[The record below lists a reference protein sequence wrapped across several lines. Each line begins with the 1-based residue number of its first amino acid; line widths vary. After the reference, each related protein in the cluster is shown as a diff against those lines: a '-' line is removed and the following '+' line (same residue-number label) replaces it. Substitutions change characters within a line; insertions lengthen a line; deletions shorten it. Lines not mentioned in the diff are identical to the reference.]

1 MTETPVHDLQKA
13 LAAARFRAVK
23 ELAAKD
29 GTLPPEN
36 LQQLATLNAAL
47 SAVKDEI
54 AEHEGRLGWGPATPL
69 AACRT

>member
-29 GTLPPEN
+29 GRFPLRISN
-36 LQQLATLNAAL
+36 SSRLLNAAL

-69 AACRT
+69 E